1 MLLVLDFIFLWLHI
15 IIIVFNL
22 SGWLWVKTRKVHL
35 FVVIA
40 TLFSWIIM
48 GFKYGFGYCFLTDWH
63 WDIKYKLGETNLP
76 ASFIKYFLDTY
87 TLINLPPRTVDIITV
102 AFFCVAIIL
111 TVYVNFLKT
120 GSAKKKL

>member
-22 SGWLWVKTRKVHL
+22 SGWLWIKTRKIHL

-40 TLFSWIIM
+40 TLFSWIIL

-63 WDIKYKLGETNLP
+63 WDIKYKLGEIDLP

-87 TLINLPPRTVDIITV
+87 TFIDLSVKTVDIITV
-102 AFFCVAIIL
+102 AFFGVAIAL
-111 TVYVNFLKT
+111 TIYTNFIKN
-120 GSAKKKL
+120 GSVKKKS